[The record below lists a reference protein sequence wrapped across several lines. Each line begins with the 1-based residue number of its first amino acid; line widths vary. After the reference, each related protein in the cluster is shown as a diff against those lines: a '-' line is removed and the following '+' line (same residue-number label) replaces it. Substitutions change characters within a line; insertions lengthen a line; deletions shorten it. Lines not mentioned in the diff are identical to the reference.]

1 MVVYS
6 ESVTIRSAD
15 EFVRLRSSKHPADYD
30 RVPRNPAAPQPILER
45 MLDEW
50 AEVRS
55 IAAHRLGRGTASWPG
70 DIGER

>member
-1 MVVYS
+1 MVS
-6 ESVTIRSAD
+6 RKRKLDSATLGKLSKDSD
-15 EFVRLRSSKHPADYD
+15 EAVRAG
-30 RVPRNPAAPQPILER
+30 VARNPATPLPILER

-55 IAAHRLGRGTASWPG
+55 IAAHRLGRGTASSPG